1 MSDRD
6 GLNSRMERS
15 ALSPKTILW
24 IAILSAAAT
33 SSLAMGIRQ
42 TYGLLLLPL
51 SAEHGVAPWAFG
63 LAVALHNLVWG
74 LAQPVSGSMADKH
87 GSGRVMAAGG
97 VFYLLGCGLP
107 ALFPSNLTI
116 LIGVGFFSGIG
127 VACAGTGLA
136 LAAIGRLAPPEK
148 RGEYIGIASAGGSLG
163 QAAMVPITFAS
174 IGWFGSAGALAMLA
188 LAALLIVPIARNIEW
203 RPVPRSG
210 PPAAGLMGLP
220 ALARR
225 ALADRDFALLT
236 GGFFACGFQLA
247 FLTTHLPSH
256 ISLCGLPASLG
267 MTALMLIGL
276 FNIPGSWACGWMS
289 SRIHPETAL
298 GWIYMLRTVAIG
310 LFAFATPTEWG
321 TMLFAAVMGFVWLGT
336 VPLTSAAIARRFGV
350 GDLGALYGVCFFS
363 HQIGGFLGAGSG
375 AILYSAVGSY
385 VAFWPVMVVVGLAA
399 SVLNWMTKAPGA
411 RPAAV

>member
-1 MSDRD
+1 MSAAAANPR
-6 GLNSRMERS
+6 
-15 ALSPKTILW
+15 AILW

-42 TYGLLLLPL
+42 TYGLMLLPL

-74 LAQPVSGSMADKH
+74 LAQPISGAMADKH
-87 GSGRVMAAGG
+87 GSGRVMA
-97 VFYLLGCGLP
+97 
-107 ALFPSNLTI
+107 
-116 LIGVGFFSGIG
+116 SGIG

-148 RGEYIGIASAGGSLG
+148 RGEFIGIASAGGSLG
-163 QAAMVPITFAS
+163 QAAMVPLVFGVM
-174 IGWFGSAGALAMLA
+174 GWGGSTGALAMLA
-188 LAALLIVPIARNIEW
+188 LAALLIVPISRNIEW
-203 RPVPRSG
+203 RATPRAG
-210 PPAAGLMGLP
+210 APAAGLAGLP

-256 ISLCGLPASLG
+256 ISLCGMPASLG

-276 FNIPGSWACGWMS
+276 FNIPGSWFCGWLS
-289 SRIHPETAL
+289 TRVKPETAL
-298 GWIYMLRTVAIG
+298 GWIYLVRTLAIA
-310 LFAFATPTEWG
+310 AFATAVPSEWG
-321 TMLFAAVMGFVWLGT
+321 TMVFAAVMGFVWLGT

-363 HQIGGFLGAGSG
+363 HQIGGFLGAGAG
-375 AILYSAVGSY
+375 ALLLAATGSY
-385 VAFWPVMVVVGLAA
+385 DAFWPVMIVVGLAA
-399 SVLNWMTKAPGA
+399 SVLNWMTKEPGA
-411 RPAAV
+411 RRPQPA

>member
-1 MSDRD
+1 MLRA
-6 GLNSRMERS
+6 
-15 ALSPKTILW
+15 ALSQKAILW

-97 VFYLLGCGLP
+97 LFYVVGCGLP
-107 ALFPSNLTI
+107 ALFPSNLAI

-148 RGEYIGIASAGGSLG
+148 RGEYIGLASAGGSLG
-163 QAAMVPITFAS
+163 QAAMVPVTFAS
-174 IGWFGSAGALAMLA
+174 IGWFGSAGALAVLA

-203 RPVPRSG
+203 RPAPRLG

-256 ISLCGLPASLG
+256 ISLCGMPASLG

-276 FNIPGSWACGWMS
+276 FNIPGSWACGWIS
-289 SRIHPETAL
+289 SRINPETAL

-310 LFAFATPTEWG
+310 LFAFAAPTEWG

-385 VAFWPVMVVVGLAA
+385 AAFWPVMMVVGLAA

-411 RPAAV
+411 RPAAA